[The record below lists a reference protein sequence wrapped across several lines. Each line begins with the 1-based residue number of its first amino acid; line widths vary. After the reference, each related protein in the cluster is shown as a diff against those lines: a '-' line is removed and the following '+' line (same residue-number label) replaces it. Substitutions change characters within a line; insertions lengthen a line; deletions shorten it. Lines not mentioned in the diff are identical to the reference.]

1 MSVVARPAD
10 PAEAYALSVAETL
23 ESLGVS
29 PEGLSPDEAAQR
41 LASNGPNRLPEP
53 PRDGPL

>member
-41 LASNGPNRLPEP
+41 LA
-53 PRDGPL
+53 